1 MKPQMISIALVAAL
15 VGGGVGFFAGTKY
28 TQGRV
33 ASLTLNRQANFNGGG
48 RFFGAGGGRMMG
60 FRPVSGEIIS
70 SDDKSI
76 TVKLADG
83 SSKIVLFSD
92 KTAINK
98 AETGSKTD
106 LTVGTKVAVFG
117 QDNSDGSVT
126 AQNIQINPIIRTT
139 IDGGSPSPS
148 PVPAKK

>member
-1 MKPQMISIALVAAL
+1 MISIALVAAL

-48 RFFGAGGGRMMG
+48 GRFLGGAGGGRMMG

-70 SDDKSI
+70 ADDKSI
-76 TVKLADG
+76 TVKLPDG

-106 LTVGTKVAVFG
+106 LTVNTKVAVFG